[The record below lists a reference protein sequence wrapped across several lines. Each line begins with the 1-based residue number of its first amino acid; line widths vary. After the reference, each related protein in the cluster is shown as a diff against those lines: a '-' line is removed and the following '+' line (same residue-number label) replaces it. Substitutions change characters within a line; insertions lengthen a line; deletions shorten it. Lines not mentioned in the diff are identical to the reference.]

1 MEGVI
6 GVVTTFAGNFAP
18 RTWAFC
24 NGQQLTVSQN
34 QALFSIIGNK
44 FGGDGQTYFNL
55 PDLRG
60 RAPVGAGNG
69 QGITPY
75 QLGQASGTDALNLTV
90 ANLPAHTHSGNVAFS
105 LRCDNSSSGSS
116 TPDFSFP
123 NQLANSYAPVPTGT
137 MQAPAYN
144 NPQVAIAGASA
155 PVPFR
160 SPYLALNFIICLT
173 GIYPTRD

>member
-18 RTWAFC
+18 KTWAFC

-34 QALFSIIGNK
+34 QALFSIIGNA
-44 FGGDGQTYFNL
+44 FGGDGRTTFNL

-60 RAPVGAGNG
+60 RAPVGVGNG
-69 QGITPY
+69 ANITPY
-75 QLGQASGTDALNLTV
+75 QLGQASGVDNLTLSV
-90 ANLPAHTHSGNVAFS
+90 ANLPSHTHSGNVAFS
-105 LRCDNSSSGSS
+105 IRCDNSTSGSS

-123 NQLANSYAPVPTGT
+123 NQLTNSYAPVPTGV
-137 MQAPAYN
+137 MQTPAYN
-144 NPQVAIAGASA
+144 NPSIAIAGTSV
-155 PVPFR
+155 PVPCR

-173 GIYPTRD
+173 GIFPSRG